1 MKRGI
6 KSKQGFV
13 ENELCMAL
21 QRADNSIDEVIYDYD
36 EEHDSETVLILYRN
50 GNRKEVNVTAD
61 SKLAIMLDVS
71 SVLLTK

>member
-21 QRADNSIDEVIYDYD
+21 QRADNSIDEVVYDYD
-36 EEHDSETVLILYRN
+36 EEHDLETVLILYRN
-50 GNRKEVNVTAD
+50 GSRKEVNVTGD
-61 SKLAIMLDVS
+61 SKLAIMFDVVS
-71 SVLLTK
+71 RVLTK